1 MIWLD
6 ADACPVVLREMLFRA
21 AERTKTNL
29 QLVANHRLPVPK
41 SAFIRAIQV
50 EQGFDVADHHIS
62 SAICAGDL
70 LISNDIPLAA
80 AVIAKG
86 AVCLTTKGQLLDSQ
100 NISERLVV
108 RDLADE
114 LRGSGVQMRGP
125 APLSQADKQQFAN
138 QLDRYLQRVSQN
150 SGGR

>member
-21 AERTKTNL
+21 AERTQTSL
-29 QLVANHRLPVPK
+29 YLVANHRLPVPK
-41 SAFIRAIQV
+41 STFIRAIQV
-50 EQGFDVADHHIS
+50 EHGFDVADHYIS
-62 SAICAGDL
+62 SAIQKDDL

-86 AVCLTTKGQLLDSQ
+86 ATCLTTKGQWLDHN

-108 RDLADE
+108 RNLADE

-125 APLSQADKQQFAN
+125 APLSQADKQLFAN
-138 QLDRYLQRVSQN
+138 QLDKYLQR
-150 SGGR
+150 RR